1 MNIKNLNI
9 EKQIFTISPYKP
21 GESGKNLIKLSAN
34 ENPEGCSK
42 KIVKNKKLLQDFNIY
57 PDGSS
62 SLLKEE
68 IAKLHKNIKVENII
82 CGAGSDEVFNLL
94 ITAFTKPGDEI
105 IYSQYG
111 FLMYKIYAAS
121 HGVKA
126 VAAKEKDLKT
136 NVTEIINS
144 ITKKTRIIFIAN
156 PNNPTGSYITRKEIE
171 RLCKNIPDN
180 ILIVIDG
187 AYAEYVKEKDYISG
201 VELVKKYKNI
211 IATRTFSK
219 IYGLAALRI
228 GYGIMQ
234 PELINVIDRV
244 RGPFNVSKIAQEAA
258 IIALKDQKFIE
269 NSQKKNL
276 KEQNYLETELEKL
289 KIKYYKT
296 FANFILIDLKN
307 KEAANQLFLYLKDA
321 GIIVRKLD
329 SYSLPSKI
337 RITIGTKKQNKLL
350 IKKLKEF

>member
-9 EKQIFTISPYKP
+9 EQKIFTISPYKP

-68 IAKLHKNIKVENII
+68 IAKLHKNIKAENII
-82 CGAGSDEVFNLL
+82 CGASSDEVFNLL

-126 VAAKEKDLKT
+126 VAAKEKNLKT
-136 NVTEIINS
+136 NITEIINS

-156 PNNPTGSYITRKEIE
+156 PNNPTGSYITASEIE
-171 RLCKNIPDN
+171 KLCNKIDEN

-187 AYAEYVKEKDYISG
+187 AYAEYVKEDDYISG
-201 VELVKKYKNI
+201 VELVKNI
-211 IATRTFSK
+211 K
-219 IYGLAALRI
+219 ISLRL
-228 GYGIMQ
+228 
-234 PELINVIDRV
+234 EH
-244 RGPFNVSKIAQEAA
+244 F
-258 IIALKDQKFIE
+258 QKFMVW
-269 NSQKKNL
+269 
-276 KEQNYLETELEKL
+276 
-289 KIKYYKT
+289 
-296 FANFILIDLKN
+296 
-307 KEAANQLFLYLKDA
+307 QL
-321 GIIVRKLD
+321 
-329 SYSLPSKI
+329 
-337 RITIGTKKQNKLL
+337 
-350 IKKLKEF
+350 

>member
-9 EKQIFTISPYKP
+9 EQKIFTISPYKP

-42 KIVKNKKLLQDFNIY
+42 KIVKNKKLLQGFNIY

-68 IAKLHKNIKVENII
+68 IAKLHKNIKAENII

-126 VAAKEKDLKT
+126 VAAKEKNLKT
-136 NVTEIINS
+136 NITEIINS

-156 PNNPTGSYITRKEIE
+156 PNNPTGSYITASEIE
-171 RLCKNIPDN
+171 KLCNKIDEN

-187 AYAEYVKEKDYISG
+187 AYAEYVKEDDYISG

-234 PELINVIDRV
+234 PELIDVIDRV

-258 IIALKDQKFIE
+258 IIAIKDQKFVNISRE
-269 NSQKKNL
+269 KNL
-276 KEQNYLETELEKL
+276 QEQQYLETELTKL
-289 KIKYYKT
+289 NIKFHKT
-296 FANFILIDLKN
+296 FANFLLIDVSK
-307 KEAANQLFLYLKDA
+307 KEIADKLFLHLKDS

-329 SYSLPSKI
+329 AYSLPNKI
-337 RITIGTKKQNKLL
+337 RITIGTRKQNKLL
-350 IKKLKEF
+350 IKTLKKF